1 MTLSDR
7 TRAYW
12 DFFASESVR
21 LKSPLY
27 LRLSEAVR
35 DDSWLSALAAKA
47 RLGQPM
53 ANLLFGAVHYLLLRG
68 AQHPLRAHYR
78 TLTPDPALA
87 PGDPFPPFRDFVRA
101 HEPEVAELIATR
113 VTNTNEVG
121 RSACLRTGFLL
132 AARQGGEP
140 LHVIEL
146 GPSAGLN
153 LHWARYGYRYVKDGH
168 LYQAGD
174 AVARFTLETKLDGP
188 LLPPV
193 GPTPRLGKIIGLERC
208 PVDLSNPNDRHWLK
222 ALVWPDHRERFQ
234 RLEGALAVTKG
245 LALDIRQGD
254 ALALLPDALSECPR
268 EGAIC
273 VYHTLVTYQ
282 FAKPERQA
290 LDDLL
295 TLASLRGR
303 PIFRLSLEYEDGV
316 YPLKLARYDDGAKD
330 TRILSICDPHGGSM
344 EWRDE
349 RSP

>member
-12 DFFASESVR
+12 DFFASECVR

-27 LRLSEAVR
+27 LRFSEAVR

-47 RLGQPM
+47 RPGQPM

-68 AQHPLRAHYR
+68 AQHPLCAYCR
-78 TLTPDPALA
+78 TLTADDALA
-87 PGDPFPPFRDFVRA
+87 EGDPFPPFRDFVRG
-101 HEPEVAELIATR
+101 HEPEVSELIATR

-132 AARQGGEP
+132 AAGEGGEP
-140 LHVIEL
+140 LHLIEL

-153 LHWARYGYRYVKDGH
+153 LHWHRYGYSYRKDGQAY
-168 LYQAGD
+168 LAGD
-174 AVARFTLETKLDGP
+174 ASAGFTLETKLDGP
-188 LLPPV
+188 LLPPMS
-193 GPTPRLGKIIGLERC
+193 PTPRLGKSIGLERS
-208 PVDLSNPNDRHWLK
+208 PVDLSNADDRDWLK

-234 RLEGALAVTKG
+234 RLEGALAVTQG
-245 LALDIRQGD
+245 LALDIRKGD
-254 ALALLPDALSECPR
+254 ALSLLPDVLAECPR
-268 EGAIC
+268 EGSVC

-295 TLASLRGR
+295 TLASLRR

-330 TRILSICDPHGGSM
+330 TRLLALCDPHGGSM